1 MPKGKE
7 DTKEI
12 EGRSHDL
19 SRILEKEKDMNNL
32 TSQIKYLEYLVKE
45 QQKQIAS
52 SAIEVQ
58 KKGDQVRDLRKKLT
72 LEKNLFSSSP
82 SIYSPEHL
90 LPKSLSAEIKGAAPK
105 SCESR
110 GIEPVASYDLEKFRK
125 DGNYL
130 DSKVH
135 GKHPIG
141 ELDESFDNTPRPP
154 LVLNKYKSNLRLN
167 SQNVSSAWVPDHSVD
182 PFSLGPPFL
191 QPHTASSQAFYGS
204 QFFKKGLEN
213 PVRLSDNACNQEL
226 PNNGIRKG
234 TEMSET
240 SSQNYKWKSEIE
252 QIIFRNDQSASLY
265 LQQKLKSNDQNM
277 KHALIQCILPLS
289 FTLMTNKFGNFLIQ
303 KCLEQCDER
312 QLEGFAQQLKA
323 HITELS
329 TNAFGSH
336 VVQKSFEI
344 YPENFAASLIDQ
356 LMEQLPET
364 LMQRHSCHV
373 WQKFLETRRK
383 SCALGTMDTFNKKLT
398 GNWTQVATSEMGSLV
413 VQTIFENC
421 KEQEKRPCLN
431 EIIQNTRSIISGQWG
446 NWVIQHIIEHGS
458 EDDQERVFL
467 DILQNAEFYSTNQ
480 YASKVV
486 ERALRV
492 NNRTFFNDYIVLIT
506 QPQDGWGRIL
516 LMDIASSQYG
526 NYIVQYLL
534 HAATSSQKRLLAE
547 LLKKHMVSLRGH
559 KHGQKIALLV
569 EKTKT

>member
-1 MPKGKE
+1 MPQGKE
-7 DTKEI
+7 DTSEF
-12 EGRSHDL
+12 EGLGYHL
-19 SRILEKEKDMNNL
+19 SNSRGKEKDMSQL
-32 TSQIKYLEYLVKE
+32 ASQIEYLEYLVKE

-58 KKGDQVRDLRKKLT
+58 KKGDQVRDLQKKLT
-72 LEKNLFSSSP
+72 LEKNIFSSS

-90 LPKSLSAEIKGAAPK
+90 LPKSLSAEIEGVVPKG
-105 SCESR
+105 CES
-110 GIEPVASYDLEKFRK
+110 GDFESASSFPSEKSQK
-125 DGNYL
+125 DGSYS
-130 DSKVH
+130 DSKFQR
-135 GKHPIG
+135 KHLIAG
-141 ELDESFDNTPRPP
+141 MDQSFDNPPRLP
-154 LVLNKYKSNLRLN
+154 LALNKYKANLRLN
-167 SQNVSSAWVPDHSVD
+167 SQSSSSALVPDHSVD

-191 QPHTASSQAFYGS
+191 QPFTASSQAFYGS
-204 QFFKKGLEN
+204 QSFKKGPEN
-213 PVRLSDNACNQEL
+213 PARPSDNICSNKLQ
-226 PNNGIRKG
+226 NNDSRKEI
-234 TEMSET
+234 EMPEV
-240 SSQNYKWKSEIE
+240 SSQNYKWKSIIE
-252 QIIFRNDQSASLY
+252 QIVFRNDQSASLY
-265 LQQKLKSNDQNM
+265 LQQKLKSDDQNM

-289 FTLMTNKFGNFLIQ
+289 YTLMTNKFGNFLIQ

-312 QLEGFAQQLKA
+312 QLGEFAQQLKA

-344 YPENFAASLIDQ
+344 YPERFATSLIDQ

-364 LMQRHSCHV
+364 LLQRHSCHV

-383 SCALGTMDTFNKKLT
+383 SCAIGTMDTFNEKLT
-398 GNWTQVATSEMGSLV
+398 GNWTQIAMSEMGSLV

-421 KEQEKRPCLN
+421 KEQEKRPCLD
-431 EIIQNTRSIISGQWG
+431 EIIENTHSIISGQWG

-458 EDDQERVFL
+458 KDDQETVFL
-467 DILQNAEFYSTNQ
+467 DILRNVEFYSTNQ

-492 NNRTFFNDYIVLIT
+492 NNRTFFNDYVALIT
-506 QPQDGWGRIL
+506 EPQDKWGRIL

-526 NYIVQYLL
+526 NYIVQHLL
-534 HAATSSQKRLLAE
+534 HAATPFQKRLLAE
-547 LLKKHMVSLRGH
+547 LLRKHMVSLRGY